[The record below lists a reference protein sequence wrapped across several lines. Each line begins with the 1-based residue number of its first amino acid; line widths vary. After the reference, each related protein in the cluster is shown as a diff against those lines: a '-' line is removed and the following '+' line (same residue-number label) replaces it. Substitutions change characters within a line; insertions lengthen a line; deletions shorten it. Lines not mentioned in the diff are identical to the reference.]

1 MANSTN
7 DVIEI
12 IKTRSCVRQYLDKE
26 ISDDDIRFLIDC
38 AGYAPSG
45 LNMQPWAFLV
55 IKNKD
60 RILKLSEICKKSMIP
75 ILEDMKN
82 NSKAAA
88 EYLSF
93 LKQKGS
99 NMFFGA
105 PVLVIILGNRNAPTA
120 VYDCAMAAQT
130 MMLAAQSIGIGS
142 CWIGAAQ
149 RALMDEKLL
158 REMGAPE
165 GYIHVAPL
173 IFGYPKGETRMP
185 DRIEPK
191 VVWIK

>member
-12 IKTRSCVRQYLDKE
+12 IKMRRCVRQYLDKE
-26 ISDDDIRFLIDC
+26 IPDEDISFLIDC

-55 IKNKD
+55 IKNNNK
-60 RILKLSEICKKSMIP
+60 ILQLSETCKKSMIP
-75 ILEDMKN
+75 LLENMKN
-82 NSKAAA
+82 TSKVAS
-88 EYLSF
+88 EF
-93 LKQKGS
+93 LTFLRQKES
-99 NMFFGA
+99 NIFYGA
-105 PVLVIILGNRNAPTA
+105 PVLVIILGNRTAATA

-149 RALMDEKLL
+149 HSLMDEKLL
-158 REMGAPE
+158 KELGAPE

-173 IFGYPKGETRMP
+173 IFGYPKGETEMP
-185 DRIEPK
+185 ERIEPK
-191 VVWIK
+191 VVWVK

>member
-1 MANSTN
+1 MK

-12 IKTRSCVRQYLDKE
+12 IKTRRCIREYKE
-26 ISDDDIRFLIDC
+26 DQIPDEDIKFLIDC
-38 AGYAPSG
+38 ARYAPSG

-60 RILKLSEICKKSMIP
+60 KILNLSEICKTSMIP
-75 ILEDMKN
+75 HLEDMKN
-82 NSKAAA
+82 TSKSAA
-88 EYLSF
+88 EYLTF
-93 LKQKGS
+93 LKQNGS
-99 NMFFGA
+99 DMFYGA
-105 PVLVIILGNRNAPTA
+105 PVLVIILGNRKAPTA

-149 RALMDEKLL
+149 LALMDEKLL
-158 REMGAPE
+158 KEIGAPE

-173 IFGYPKGETRMP
+173 IFGYPKGKTKVPEKK
-185 DRIEPK
+185 EPK
-191 VVWIK
+191 VVWVK

>member
-1 MANSTN
+1 MK
-7 DVIEI
+7 DVIEV
-12 IKTRSCVRQYLDKE
+12 IKTRRCVRQYLDKE
-26 ISDDDIRFLIDC
+26 ISDEDMRFLIDC

-45 LNMQPWAFLV
+45 LNMQPWAFLI

-60 RILKLSEICKKSMIP
+60 KILQLSEICKTSMIP
-75 ILEDMKN
+75 LLEDRKN
-82 NSKAAA
+82 TSKVA
-88 EYLSF
+88 EEFLSF

-99 NMFFGA
+99 DIFYGA
-105 PVLVIILGNRNAPTA
+105 PVLVIILGNRNAATA

-130 MMLAAQSIGIGS
+130 MMLAAQSIGLGS

-149 RALMDEKLL
+149 HALMDGKLL
-158 REMGAPE
+158 EKIGAPE

-173 IFGYPKGETRMP
+173 IFGYPKGKTEMP

-191 VVWIK
+191 VIWIK

>member
-1 MANSTN
+1 MAQSSN

-12 IKTRSCVRQYLDKE
+12 IKTRRCVREYLDKE
-26 ISDDDIRFLIDC
+26 ISDDDISFLIDC

-60 RILKLSEICKKSMIP
+60 KILQLSEICKKSMIP
-75 ILEDMKN
+75 ILEEMKIK
-82 NSKAAA
+82 SKAAS
-88 EYLSF
+88 EF
-93 LKQKGS
+93 LTFLRQKGS
-99 NMFFGA
+99 DMFYGA

-130 MMLAAQSIGIGS
+130 MMLAAQSIGIGT

-158 REMGAPE
+158 RELGAPD

-173 IFGYPKGETRMP
+173 IFGYPKGETKMP
-185 DRIEPK
+185 QRRESK
-191 VVWIK
+191 VVWIE

>member
-1 MANSTN
+1 MK

-12 IKTRSCVRQYLDKE
+12 IKTRRCIREYKE
-26 ISDDDIRFLIDC
+26 DQIPDEDIKFLIDC

-55 IKNKD
+55 IQNKD
-60 RILKLSEICKKSMIP
+60 KILQLSETCKKSMIP
-75 ILEDMKN
+75 LLEGMKN
-82 NSKAAA
+82 TSKVAS
-88 EYLSF
+88 EF
-93 LKQKGS
+93 LTFLRQKES
-99 NMFFGA
+99 NIFYGA
-105 PVLVIILGNRNAPTA
+105 PVLVIILGNRTAATA

-149 RALMDEKLL
+149 HSLMDEKLL
-158 REMGAPE
+158 KDLGAPD

-173 IFGYPKGETRMP
+173 IFGYPKGSTEMP
-185 DRIEPK
+185 ERVEPK
-191 VVWIK
+191 VVWVK

>member
-1 MANSTN
+1 MTKTSN
-7 DVIEI
+7 DVIEM
-12 IKTRSCVRQYLDKE
+12 IKARRCVREYLDKE

-55 IKNKD
+55 IQNKD
-60 RILKLSEICKKSMIP
+60 RILWLSELCKKSMIP
-75 ILEDMKN
+75 LLENMKDT
-82 NSKAAA
+82 SKTAA
-88 EYLSF
+88 EF
-93 LKQKGS
+93 LIFLRQKGS
-99 NMFFGA
+99 NIFYEA

-149 RALMDEKLL
+149 HSLMDEKLL
-158 REMGAPE
+158 TELGAPE

-173 IFGYPKGETRMP
+173 IFGYPKGKTEMP
-185 DRIEPK
+185 GRREPK
-191 VVWIK
+191 VVWVK

>member
-1 MANSTN
+1 MAKSSNN
-7 DVIEI
+7 VIDI
-12 IKTRSCVRQYLDKE
+12 IKTRRCVREYLDKD
-26 ISDDDIRFLIDC
+26 ISDGDISFLIDC

-60 RILKLSEICKKSMIP
+60 KILQLSDTCKKSMIP
-75 ILEDMKN
+75 LLEQMKN
-82 NSKAAA
+82 TSIVAA

-99 NMFFGA
+99 DMFYGA
-105 PVLVIILGNRNAPTA
+105 PVVLIILGNQKAPTA

-130 MMLAAQSIGIGS
+130 MMLAAQSMGIGS

-158 REMGAPE
+158 MEIGAPE

-173 IFGYPKGETRMP
+173 IFGYPKGETKMP
-185 DRIEPK
+185 ERREPRVIWVK
-191 VVWIK
+191 

>member
-1 MANSTN
+1 MK

-12 IKTRSCVRQYLDKE
+12 IKTRRCIREYKE
-26 ISDDDIRFLIDC
+26 DQIPDEDIIFLIDC

-55 IKNKD
+55 IQNKD
-60 RILKLSEICKKSMIP
+60 KILKLSETCKKSMIP
-75 ILEDMKN
+75 LLENMKN
-82 NSKAAA
+82 TSKVAS
-88 EYLSF
+88 EFLTF

-99 NMFFGA
+99 DIFYGA
-105 PVLVIILGNRNAPTA
+105 PVLVIILGNRKAATA

-149 RALMDEKLL
+149 HSLMDENIL
-158 REMGAPE
+158 RELGAPE

-173 IFGYPKGETRMP
+173 IFGYPKGSTQMP
-185 DRIEPK
+185 ERVEPK
-191 VVWIK
+191 VVWVK

>member
-1 MANSTN
+1 MK
-7 DVIEI
+7 DVIET
-12 IKTRSCVRQYLDKE
+12 IKTRRCVRQYLDKE
-26 ISDDDIRFLIDC
+26 ISDEDMRFLIDC

-55 IKNKD
+55 INNKD
-60 RILKLSEICKKSMIP
+60 KILQLSEICKKSMIP
-75 ILEDMKN
+75 LLEDRKN
-82 NSKAAA
+82 SSKVA
-88 EYLSF
+88 EEFLSF

-99 NMFFGA
+99 DIFYGA
-105 PVLVIILGNRNAPTA
+105 PVLVIILGNRNAATA

-130 MMLAAQSIGIGS
+130 MMLAAQSIGLGS

-149 RALMDEKLL
+149 HALMDEKLL
-158 REMGAPE
+158 EKIGAPE

-173 IFGYPKGETRMP
+173 IFGYPKGKTEMP

-191 VVWIK
+191 VIWIK

>member
-1 MANSTN
+1 MK
-7 DVIEI
+7 DIIEI
-12 IKTRSCVRQYLDKE
+12 IKSRRCIREYLDKE
-26 ISDDDIRFLIDC
+26 IPDEDIKFLIDC

-55 IKNKD
+55 IQNKD
-60 RILKLSEICKKSMIP
+60 KILKLSETCKKSMIP
-75 ILEDMKN
+75 ILEGMKN
-82 NSKAAA
+82 TSKTAGDFLA
-88 EYLSF
+88 F
-93 LKQKGS
+93 LKKEGS
-99 NMFFGA
+99 DIFYGA

-149 RALMDEKLL
+149 RTLMDEKLL
-158 REMGAPE
+158 REIGAPQ

-173 IFGYPKGETRMP
+173 IFGYPKGKPEIPER
-185 DRIEPK
+185 REPE

>member
-1 MANSTN
+1 MK

-12 IKTRSCVRQYLDKE
+12 IKTRRCIREYKE
-26 ISDDDIRFLIDC
+26 DQIPDEDIKFLIDC

-60 RILKLSEICKKSMIP
+60 KILQLSETCKKSMIP
-75 ILEDMKN
+75 HIEDMKN
-82 NSKAAA
+82 TSKVAS
-88 EYLSF
+88 EF
-93 LKQKGS
+93 LTFLRQKGS
-99 NMFFGA
+99 DIFYGA
-105 PVLVIILGNRNAPTA
+105 PVLVIILGNRKAATA

-149 RALMDEKLL
+149 HSLMDEKLL
-158 REMGAPE
+158 RELGAPD

-173 IFGYPKGETRMP
+173 IFGYPKGSTEMPERKET
-185 DRIEPK
+185 K
-191 VVWIK
+191 VVWVK